1 MEKEGFLL
9 MVEEVEDTLE
19 LWDSWT
25 VLSVPAWPVSNLPL
39 QLSLLTEALRLSVL
53 PPPGVLELILTEI
66 TVEAGKVVQWSLV
79 QSAHLQTRQNPRLS
93 RKEKK
98 RPEPSTS
105 KVKGDTKSSRE

>member
-53 PPPGVLELILTEI
+53 PPPGVIELILTEI
-66 TVEAGKVVQWSLV
+66 TVEAGKVV

>member
-1 MEKEGFLL
+1 
-9 MVEEVEDTLE
+9 MVEEEVEDTLE

-53 PPPGVLELILTEI
+53 TPPGVLELILTEI
-66 TVEAGKVVQWSLV
+66 TVEAGTVV
-79 QSAHLQTRQNPRLS
+79 QSAHLHTRQKPRLS